1 MGQVIIGMDPHK
13 RSATIEVISDR
24 EKVLAQGRFSTDRDG
39 YQTMLKLGRQYKDRI
54 WAVEGCNGIGKHIAQ
69 RLVADGETVV
79 DVPAKLSARARVFD
93 TGQGRKTD
101 PVDAHHVAVAALRSK
116 GLRRVAVDDVT
127 VALRLL
133 VDRRDGLGRAH
144 TDLLNRIHKLLLEL
158 LPGGAKKYLSAAQA
172 RALLTTVRPRDL
184 VGRTR
189 RRLASELITELV
201 QVDKTTKA
209 ADKELRE
216 LVEATG
222 SSLQDLHPDGSH
234 ARAQTTAVRRRLPA
248 DGQRRQ
254 DR

>member
-1 MGQVIIGMDPHK
+1 M
-13 RSATIEVISDR
+13 
-24 EKVLAQGRFSTDRDG
+24 
-39 YQTMLKLGRQYKDRI
+39 
-54 WAVEGCNGIGKHIAQ
+54 
-69 RLVADGETVV
+69 
-79 DVPAKLSARARVFD
+79 FD

>member
-1 MGQVIIGMDPHK
+1 MTRVVIGVDPHK
-13 RSATIEVISDR
+13 RSATIEVINNR
-24 EKVLAQGRFSTDRDG
+24 EQPTTVGRYGTDTDG
-39 YQTMLKLGRQYKDRI
+39 YQAMLAAGRRHPDRL

-69 RLVADGETVV
+69 RLVADGEIVV

-116 GLRRVAVDDVT
+116 GLRQVAVDDAT

-172 RALLTTVRPRDL
+172 RALLNTIRPRDL

-201 QVDKTTKA
+201 QVDKKTKPPTRNSANSSRRPA
-209 ADKELRE
+209 AACRTC
-216 LVEATG
+216 TG
-222 SSLQDLHPDGSH
+222 S
-234 ARAQTTAVRRRLPA
+234 ARPERP
-248 DGQRRQ
+248 G
-254 DR
+254 